1 MVRSERVAMVWRKGV
16 IRRETGTGE
25 PVTVSGVTVVPQ
37 SQAFAVRLP
46 FGGVLWNRPVGV
58 LIKRGAETRRMSI
71 TDVSATI
78 CRVLFGIGVLCVSIA
93 IIRLI
98 RERGARP

>member
-1 MVRSERVAMVWRKGV
+1 MVWRKGV

-37 SQAFAVRLP
+37 SQATVVRLP
-46 FGGVLWNRPVGV
+46 FSGILWNRPVGV
-58 LIKRGAETRRMSI
+58 LIKRGAETHRLPI

-78 CRVLFGIGVLCVSIA
+78 CRVLFGIGALCVTFA

>member
-16 IRRETGTGE
+16 IRRETGAGE

-37 SQAFAVRLP
+37 SQAIVVWLP
-46 FGGVLWNRPVGV
+46 FGGILWNRPVSV
-58 LIKRGAETRRMSI
+58 LIKRGAETRRIPI

-78 CRVLFGIGVLCVSIA
+78 CRALFGIGVLCVSIA

-98 RERGARP
+98 RGRRVRP

>member
-1 MVRSERVAMVWRKGV
+1 MVRSERVAMVWRNGV
-16 IRRETGTGE
+16 IQRETGTGE

-37 SQAFAVRLP
+37 SQATVVWLP

-58 LIKRGAETRRMSI
+58 LIKRGAETRRI
-71 TDVSATI
+71 PIADVSATI
-78 CRVLFGIGVLCVSIA
+78 CRVLFGIGVLCVSVA

-98 RERGARP
+98 RGRRVRP